1 MVVLNSILKYIEM
14 TKAQLGLQ
22 QGEISWNK

>member
-22 QGEISWNK
+22 QGDISWNK